1 MSREN
6 VLIRGDTDDKLD
18 TVPLSFVV
26 DILLG
31 CATGPS
37 PVAQRFSTATK
48 ETSGGVLATK
58 PVLGDVG
65 KIRGGQELLRDTEM
79 SLKEKT

>member
-1 MSREN
+1 
-6 VLIRGDTDDKLD
+6 
-18 TVPLSFVV
+18 VV
-26 DILLG
+26 
-31 CATGPS
+31 
-37 PVAQRFSTATK
+37 QRFSTATK

-79 SLKEKT
+79 SLKKKTEVKMTSLKGRTWF